1 MPSSQWMDKDALDAL
16 VSDLKSY
23 ISNVRAVKEVA
34 TYSLL
39 PAVGTASTIYVIKD
53 TFVEYYWDDESLKYV
68 PIKPV
73 LDGMVLNGTAS
84 K

>member
-23 ISNVRAVKEVA
+23 ISNVRAVKEVD

-53 TFVEYYWDDESLKYV
+53 NRV
-68 PIKPV
+68 
-73 LDGMVLNGTAS
+73 
-84 K
+84 

>member
-53 TFVEYYWDDESLKYV
+53 NRV
-68 PIKPV
+68 
-73 LDGMVLNGTAS
+73 
-84 K
+84 